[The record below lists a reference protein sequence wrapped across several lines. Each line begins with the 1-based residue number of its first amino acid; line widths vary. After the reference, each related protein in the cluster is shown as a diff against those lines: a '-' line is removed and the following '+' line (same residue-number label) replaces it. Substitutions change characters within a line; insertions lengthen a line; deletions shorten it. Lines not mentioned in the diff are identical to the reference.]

1 MPARKIAPVPD
12 PEPEVEQETNPDD
25 IFSLEHVDE
34 ELTSRLHV
42 WGNSTQLTIQQ
53 LRGKYPEWARLIESI
68 FQTIGLAIEE
78 HS

>member
-12 PEPEVEQETNPDD
+12 PESDPEESVTPDD
-25 IFSLEHVDE
+25 IFNLERVDDD
-34 ELTSRLHV
+34 LRSRLNV

-53 LRGKYPEWARLIESI
+53 LGGKYPEWARLIESI